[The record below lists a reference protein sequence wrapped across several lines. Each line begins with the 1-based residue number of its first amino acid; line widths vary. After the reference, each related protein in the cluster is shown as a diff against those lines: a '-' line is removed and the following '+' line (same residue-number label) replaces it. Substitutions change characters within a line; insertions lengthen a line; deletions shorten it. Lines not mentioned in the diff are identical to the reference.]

1 VGTFLDRALCR
12 LLDIDDRA
20 RLAGLAIAESDLA
33 GDRRLLD
40 VAPGMALTIDFPQK
54 RVTDFLSVRR
64 RFRAGPSE
72 AAGPSG
78 WDVPRSKPLAEGHH
92 SSGKRT
98 PISALNMSAL
108 WRKAEFPTLHLNVR

>member
-12 LLDIDDRA
+12 LLDIDHRA

-78 WDVPRSKPLAEGHH
+78 WDVPRSKP
-92 SSGKRT
+92 SGKRT